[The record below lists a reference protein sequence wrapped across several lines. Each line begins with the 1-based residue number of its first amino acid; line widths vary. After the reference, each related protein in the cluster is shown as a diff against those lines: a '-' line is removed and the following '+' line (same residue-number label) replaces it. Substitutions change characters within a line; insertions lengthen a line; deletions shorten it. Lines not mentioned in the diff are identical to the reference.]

1 MASKFSVK
9 IEKLDGTNY
18 NCWKLDVQLALEAS
32 ELWEVADGSETLPAD
47 DTKKKAWKLKDVQA
61 RAIIVPSLDKTQKN
75 HIYSCKTAKEMLDK
89 LRDLHSDSSIL
100 NLQHTMTKFLNY
112 QIGKD
117 VSPVKAMLEL
127 QELARMLAD
136 MQNPVSD
143 AWLVNRVVSSLPAE
157 YLPFKKSWASVPV
170 KSQTSET
177 LMARLKT
184 EELEKRVANETEDAE
199 STRAFYAGND
209 RQHTDKNTSERRKS
223 DVKCF
228 KCGKIGHYRSNC
240 RSGNSGNSHG
250 NRGDRGQGDRRQGG
264 RGHADRGH
272 ADRGY
277 GDRGQGDRGQGDRG
291 HGERGRAFMGRTVD
305 SSQRSSSRAQNDSSE
320 TEAPIYKT
328 RAFMGRIT
336 STSSATLPSGEWI
349 SDSGATHHI
358 CGNKAWFAHLNE
370 NGTQNSVS
378 LASNTSIKA
387 AGKGT
392 VVLEALMDGEWV
404 ESTLNSV
411 IYIPGAANLFSEII
425 MAQKG
430 FRVETVKDCVMYYE
444 NRTIPSIS
452 AIFQGGVYVMQFRP
466 LQERISAFVA
476 ISRQDNTRLWH
487 QRLVHI
493 NCKYI
498 SETACKNAIRGLSD
512 IDANNKVICES
523 CELGKHKR
531 KPFPRITSTDNYQPG
546 EKLYADLA
554 GRFSIPALGGAR
566 YFLLVKDHAT
576 SFRLAYFLK
585 KKDETTQCI
594 KDCVAYLAN
603 QTKNTVKLFQSDNGG
618 EFVNQELG
626 RFFRQKGNCHETTAA
641 YCPESNGKIEREI
654 CTIKESARTILL
666 ASKLPEKFWGEA
678 VRTAVYIHNRVLDKQ
693 SPQITAH
700 EAIFGRKPSLAHVRI
715 FGCTVYVHSPEET
728 RTCWQNKGKKC
739 IFVGYSSL
747 DRKYRMYDEET
758 DRVVEVRNAT
768 FHEVEP
774 LPVQTLRQIAE
785 AEIAIEAPE
794 ATGNNPEP
802 AVEEEQISLV
812 CPIVPTPSSVPSTQE
827 HQNEKTTLDNATPS
841 TSSSAQK
848 TREVVIRTPQGDFTA
863 TIPEGKELIGAL
875 LFLAKCT
882 HPDISFSVSKL
893 AQFSN
898 GHDETHWKAAKGV
911 LRYLRGTTDHGIT
924 YRKAGSLTLKAYT
937 DSD

>member
-18 NCWKLDVQLALEAS
+18 NCWKLDVQLAIEAS

-47 DTKKKAWKLKDVQA
+47 DTKKKAWELKDAQA
-61 RAIIVPSLDKTQKN
+61 RAIIVPSLDQTQKN

-89 LRDLHSDSSIL
+89 LRNLHTDSSIL
-100 NLQHTMTKFLNY
+100 NLQHTMTKFLNH

-127 QELARMLAD
+127 PELARMLAD

-143 AWLVNRVVSSLPAE
+143 AWLVNRFVSSLPAE
-157 YLPFKKSWASVPV
+157 YLPFNKSWASVPV
-170 KSQTSET
+170 KSQTSEI
-177 LMARLKT
+177 LMARLKK

-209 RQHTDKNTSERRKS
+209 RQHTDKHTSERRIS

-228 KCGKIGHYRSNC
+228 KCGEIGHYESNC
-240 RSGNSGNSHG
+240 RSGISGNSHG

-272 ADRGY
+272 ADRG
-277 GDRGQGDRGQGDRG
+277 QGDRDM
-291 HGERGRAFMGRTVD
+291 EIVD
-305 SSQRSSSRAQNDSSE
+305 TENEDVLSWAELMIHLNDQVHVH
-320 TEAPIYKT
+320 
-328 RAFMGRIT
+328 RIT
-336 STSSATLPSGEWI
+336 HLKLKRPSTRQEHSW
-349 SDSGATHHI
+349 
-358 CGNKAWFAHLNE
+358 
-370 NGTQNSVS
+370 
-378 LASNTSIKA
+378 
-387 AGKGT
+387 
-392 VVLEALMDGEWV
+392 DG
-404 ESTLNSV
+404 L
-411 IYIPGAANLFSEII
+411 L
-425 MAQKG
+425 
-430 FRVETVKDCVMYYE
+430 
-444 NRTIPSIS
+444 
-452 AIFQGGVYVMQFRP
+452 FRP

-476 ISRQDNTRLWH
+476 ISRQDNTRLWN
-487 QRLVHI
+487 QRLVHK

-498 SETACKNAIRGLSD
+498 SETACKNAVRGLAD

-523 CELGKHKR
+523 CELGKQKR
-531 KPFPRITSTDNYQPG
+531 KPLPRKTSTYNYQPG
-546 EKLYADLA
+546 ETLYADLA

-626 RFFRQKGNCHETTAA
+626 RFFRQKGIGHETTAA
-641 YCPESNGKIEREI
+641 YCPEN
-654 CTIKESARTILL
+654 
-666 ASKLPEKFWGEA
+666 
-678 VRTAVYIHNRVLDKQ
+678 KQ
-693 SPQITAH
+693 SPAIPAH

-715 FGCTVYVHSPEET
+715 FGCTVYVHIPEET
-728 RTCWQNKGKKC
+728 RTCGQNKGKKC
-739 IFVGYSSL
+739 IFVGYSSM

-758 DRVVEVRNAT
+758 DRDFEDPISFAT

-785 AEIAIEAPE
+785 AEITIHEP
-794 ATGNNPEP
+794 TGNNPEP

-812 CPIVPTPSSVPSTQE
+812 CPIVPTPSSIPPTQE
-827 HQNEKTTLDNATPS
+827 HQNQQTTLDNPTPS

-848 TREVVIRTPQGDFTA
+848 T
-863 TIPEGKELIGAL
+863 
-875 LFLAKCT
+875 
-882 HPDISFSVSKL
+882 
-893 AQFSN
+893 
-898 GHDETHWKAAKGV
+898 
-911 LRYLRGTTDHGIT
+911 
-924 YRKAGSLTLKAYT
+924 
-937 DSD
+937 